1 MSNALE
7 LSNVT
12 KEYKSFKLKNVSFT
26 LPKGYIMGF
35 IGANGA
41 GKTTTI
47 KLILNMIKR
56 NSGEIKVLGL
66 DNIKDEIKIK
76 EQIAVVFDEPHYCEE
91 WNLNEV
97 EKAVSMFYEKWDKKK
112 YDYYLKEFNL
122 NRNKKV
128 MELSRGMKMKL
139 MIAVAFSY
147 DAKLLILD
155 EPTGGLD
162 PVARDEF
169 LEILQ
174 KYIEDEEKSV
184 IFSSHITSD
193 IEKVADYITFIKDGE
208 VIFTG
213 PKEELTE
220 RYCIIKGGKGDITTE
235 QKKEIIGLRTYSTGF
250 EGLIELEKVR
260 GFSGN
265 IITEEAS
272 LDEIMVY
279 MNKEKKEYA

>member
-1 MSNALE
+1 MNNALE
-7 LSNVT
+7 LRSVT
-12 KEYKSFKLKNVSFT
+12 KEYKDFKLNNVSFT

-35 IGANGA
+35 VGANGA

-66 DNIKDEIKIK
+66 DNIKDEMKVK
-76 EQIAVVFDEPHYCEE
+76 EQIAVVFDEPHYSEE
-91 WNLNEV
+91 WDLNEV
-97 EKAVSMFYEKWDKKK
+97 EKAVSMFYKKWDKKK
-112 YDYYLKEFNL
+112 YDYYLKEFKL

-169 LEILQ
+169 LDILQ

-193 IEKVADYITFIKDGE
+193 IEKVADYITFIKNGE
-208 VIFTG
+208 IIFTG
-213 PKEELTE
+213 PKDELIE
-220 RYCIIKGGKGDITTE
+220 KYCIIKGGRNDITAE

-250 EGLIELEKVR
+250 EGLIELEKVN
-260 GFSGN
+260 GFSKD
-265 IITEEAS
+265 IITEEAN
-272 LDEIMVY
+272 LDEIMIY
-279 MNKEKKEYA
+279 MNKESQCYA